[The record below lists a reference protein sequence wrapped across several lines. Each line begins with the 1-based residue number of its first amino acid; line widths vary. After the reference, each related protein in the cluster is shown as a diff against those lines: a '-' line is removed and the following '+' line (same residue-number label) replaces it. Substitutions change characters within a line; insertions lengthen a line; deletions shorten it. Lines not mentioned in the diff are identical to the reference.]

1 MTNRRADLQELE
13 KIENVKMPS
22 DDKPY
27 QKFDHDAYAKS
38 RAPDDFWGQVRRTV
52 NGVPVSD
59 DQIQMIV
66 GAIRTALDLKP
77 GDALLD
83 IACGNGA
90 LSHLL
95 FDSCAR
101 YLGVDLS
108 EHLIGVA
115 KANFE
120 SLPDYEFRREGAA
133 EYVRSESRPERFSK
147 VLCYGSF
154 PYFPSADAAEVLRS
168 LHDKF
173 ANVRS
178 VFIGNLPD
186 KNLAAEF
193 YKRPPNAE
201 ELSDCFSQIGIW
213 RTRDEFRQLAG
224 ETGWNVKYST
234 MPSGFYAS
242 YYRYDALLT
251 R

>member
-1 MTNRRADLQELE
+1 MTNNE
-13 KIENVKMPS
+13 KTYM
-22 DDKPY
+22 
-27 QKFDHDAYAKS
+27 KFDHDAHAKT

-52 NGVPVSD
+52 NGVPVSE
-59 DQIQMIV
+59 DQINLIV
-66 GAIRTALDLKP
+66 DTIRSALNLQP

-95 FDSCAR
+95 FDSCSR

-108 EHLIGVA
+108 EHLISVA

-120 SLPDYEFRREGAA
+120 TLPNYQFMEQGAA
-133 EYVRSESRPERFSK
+133 EYVRSESLPERFSK

-154 PYFPSADAAEVLRS
+154 PYFPAADSAEVLRA

-173 ANVRS
+173 TNVQS

-186 KNLAAEF
+186 KALAEEF
-193 YKRPPNAE
+193 YKKPPDIE
-201 ELSDCFSQIGIW
+201 ELTDCRSQIGIW
-213 RTRDEFRQLAG
+213 RTRSEFAQLAN
-224 ETGWNVKYST
+224 EAGWQVKFAT
-234 MPSGFYAS
+234 MPVGFYAS
-242 YYRYDALLT
+242 HYRYDALLG

>member
-1 MTNRRADLQELE
+1 
-13 KIENVKMPS
+13 MPNDS
-22 DDKPY
+22 NTY
-27 QKFDHDAYAKS
+27 LKFDHDAYAKS

-59 DQIQMIV
+59 DQIKLIIETV
-66 GAIRTALDLKP
+66 RTALDLKP
-77 GDALLD
+77 NNALLD

-95 FDSCAR
+95 FDSCSG

-108 EHLIGVA
+108 EHLIAVA
-115 KANFE
+115 KDNFE
-120 SLPDYEFRREGAA
+120 KLPNYQFIHQGAA

-154 PYFPSADAAEVLRS
+154 PYFPAADAAEVLRT

-173 ANVRS
+173 TNVQS

-186 KNLAAEF
+186 KDRAAEF
-193 YKRPPNAE
+193 YKRPPNTE
-201 ELSDCFSQIGIW
+201 ELADCFSQIGIW
-213 RTRDEFRQLAG
+213 RSRDEFAQLASG
-224 ETGWNVKYST
+224 AGWKVKFST
-234 MPSGFYAS
+234 MPDGFYAS
-242 YYRYDALLT
+242 YYRFDALLS

>member
-1 MTNRRADLQELE
+1 
-13 KIENVKMPS
+13 MPS
-22 DDKPY
+22 DNKTY
-27 QKFDHDAYAKS
+27 LKFDHDAYAKS

-59 DQIQMIV
+59 DQIKLIV
-66 GAIRTALDLKP
+66 DTIRLALDMKP
-77 GDALLD
+77 DDTLLD

-95 FDSCAR
+95 FDSCSG

-108 EHLIGVA
+108 EHLISVA

-120 SLPDYEFRREGAA
+120 TLPNYQFMQQGAA
-133 EYVRSESRPERFSK
+133 EYVRAETRPERFSK

-154 PYFPSADAAEVLRS
+154 PYFPAADAAEVLRT
-168 LHDKF
+168 LFEKF
-173 ANVRS
+173 RNVKS

-186 KNLAAEF
+186 KDRAAEF
-193 YKRPPNAE
+193 YKRPPNTE
-201 ELSDCFSQIGIW
+201 ELADCYSQIGIW
-213 RTRDEFRQLAG
+213 RTRSEFTKLASNA
-224 ETGWNVKYST
+224 GWQVKFST
-234 MPSGFYAS
+234 MPAGFYSS
-242 YYRYDALLT
+242 YYRYDALLS